1 MKILWCTHSL
11 AGFKPEVGGYHGCGW
26 ITSLL
31 DQFANLDGIEIGV
44 AFFYGED
51 AESLVKD
58 KITYYPIKQRKVS
71 VLGKIKTFFGD
82 YSAWEGEETYH
93 LDRLQEIVEKFKPD
107 VIHVWGTETDMG
119 LIANRVDVPVI
130 VHLQGLLNPI
140 FNALLPPG
148 VNQNDFLFKDGLNPI
163 KILNNLNAL
172 NYWEYKTSREVRILK
187 SCKKYFG
194 RTHWDKAVSRLYSP
208 NGEYYYCSEIL
219 RDIFYH
225 GEWTRDTSKIRI
237 LSTISSPLYKGAD
250 LVLKTAH
257 LLKEYAKID
266 FEWNLVGVSNVKLQ
280 EKLTHIN
287 ASDVNVYCRGV
298 KTPEELYQLA
308 QKASVYFHPS
318 YIDNSPNSVC
328 EAQIIGLPVIAVNV
342 GGVSTL
348 IDDKKTGILTP
359 PNEPHMAAMNI
370 LNLLDDK
377 NLMMSLS
384 SNSKKEA
391 CKRHDPKDIMSSLLS
406 LYYQFE
412 KQ

>member
-11 AGFKPEVGGYHGCGW
+11 AGFKPEVGGYYGCGW

-31 DQFANLDGIEIGV
+31 EQFANLDGIEIGI
-44 AFFYGED
+44 AFFYSDD
-51 AESLVKD
+51 AGPIIKD
-58 KITYYPIKQRKVS
+58 KITYYPITQGKVS
-71 VLGKIKTFFGD
+71 VLGKMNTFFGD
-82 YSAWEGEETYH
+82 YSAWEREEISH
-93 LDRLQEIVEKFKPD
+93 LDRLQVIVEKFKPD

-148 VNQNDFLFKDGLNPI
+148 VNQSDYIFKDGFSPI

-194 RTHWDKAVSRLYSP
+194 RTHWDKAISRLYSP

-225 GEWTRDTSKIRI
+225 GEWARDTSKIRI

-280 EKLTHIN
+280 EKITHIK
-287 ASDVNVYCRGV
+287 ASEVNVYCRGV

-308 QKASVYFHPS
+308 RKSSVYFHPS

-348 IDDKKTGILTP
+348 IEDKKTGILTP

-370 LNLLDDK
+370 LNLLDDNK
-377 NLMMSLS
+377 LLVSLS
-384 SNSKKEA
+384 VNSKEEA
-391 CKRHDPKDIMSSLLS
+391 CKRHNPRGIINSLLS
-406 LYYQFE
+406 LYSQFG
-412 KQ
+412 K

>member
-1 MKILWCTHSL
+1 M
-11 AGFKPEVGGYHGCGW
+11 
-26 ITSLL
+26 
-31 DQFANLDGIEIGV
+31 
-44 AFFYGED
+44 
-51 AESLVKD
+51 
-58 KITYYPIKQRKVS
+58 
-71 VLGKIKTFFGD
+71 GKIKTFFGD

-93 LDRLQEIVEKFKPD
+93 LDKLQEIIEKFKPD

-119 LIANRVDVPVI
+119 LIAKRVDLPVI

-148 VNQNDFLFKDGLNPI
+148 INRNDFLFKDGLNPI

-280 EKLTHIN
+280 EKITHIK
-287 ASDVNVYCRGV
+287 ASEVNVYCCGV

-308 QKASVYFHPS
+308 RQSSVYFHPS

-348 IDDKKTGILTP
+348 IEDRKTGILTP

-370 LNLLDDK
+370 VNLLDDE
-377 NLMMSLS
+377 NLMMNLS

-391 CKRHDPKDIMSSLLS
+391 YKRHNPKDIMSSLLS
-406 LYYQFE
+406 LYYKFE
-412 KQ
+412 K

>member
-11 AGFKPEVGGYHGCGW
+11 AGFKPEAGGYNGCGW

-31 DQFANLDGIEIGV
+31 DQFANLDGFDIGV

-51 AESLVKD
+51 AEPVIKD
-58 KITYYPIKQRKVS
+58 KITYYPITLGKVS
-71 VLGKIKTFFGD
+71 VLGKMKTFFGD
-82 YSAWEGEETYH
+82 YSAWEREEISH
-93 LDRLQEIVEKFKPD
+93 LDRLQVIVEKFKPD

-119 LIANRVDVPVI
+119 LIANRVEVPVI

-148 VNQNDFLFKDGLNPI
+148 VNQSDYIFKDGFSPI

-172 NYWEYKTSREVRILK
+172 NYWKYKISREVRILR
-187 SCKKYFG
+187 SCKNYFG
-194 RTHWDKAVSRLYSP
+194 RTHWDRAICRLYSP
-208 NGEYYYCSEIL
+208 TGEYYYCSEIL
-219 RDIFYH
+219 RDVFYH
-225 GEWTRDTSKIRI
+225 GEWARDTSKIRI

-257 LLKEYAKID
+257 LLKEYANID

-280 EKLTHIN
+280 EKITHIK
-287 ASDVNVYCRGV
+287 ASEVNVYCRGV

-308 QKASVYFHPS
+308 RKSTVYFHPS

-348 IDDKKTGILTP
+348 IEDKKTGILTP

-370 LNLLDDK
+370 LNLLDDNK
-377 NLMMSLS
+377 LMVSLS
-384 SNSKKEA
+384 VNSKEEA
-391 CKRHDPKDIMSSLLS
+391 CKRHNPRGIINSLLS
-406 LYYQFE
+406 LYSQFG
-412 KQ
+412 K

>member
-11 AGFKPEVGGYHGCGW
+11 AGFKPEVGGYYGCGW

-31 DQFANLDGIEIGV
+31 EQFANLDGIEIGIE
-44 AFFYGED
+44 FFYSDD
-51 AESLVKD
+51 AGPIIKD
-58 KITYYPIKQRKVS
+58 KITYYPITQGKVS
-71 VLGKIKTFFGD
+71 VLGKMKTFFGD
-82 YSAWEGEETYH
+82 YSAWEREEISH
-93 LDRLQEIVEKFKPD
+93 LDRLQVIVEKFKPD

-119 LIANRVDVPVI
+119 LIANRVEVPVI

-148 VNQNDFLFKDGLNPI
+148 VNQSDYIFKDGFSPI

-172 NYWEYKTSREVRILK
+172 NYWKYKISREVRILR
-187 SCKKYFG
+187 SCKNYFG
-194 RTHWDKAVSRLYSP
+194 RTHWDKAISRLYSP

-225 GEWTRDTSKIRI
+225 GEWARDTSKTRI

-280 EKLTHIN
+280 EKITHIK
-287 ASDVNVYCRGV
+287 ASEVNVYCRGV

-308 QKASVYFHPS
+308 RKSSVYFHPS

-348 IDDKKTGILTP
+348 IEDKKTGILTP

-370 LNLLDDK
+370 LNLLDDNK
-377 NLMMSLS
+377 LLVSLS
-384 SNSKKEA
+384 VNSKEEA
-391 CKRHDPKDIMSSLLS
+391 CKRHNPRGIINSLLS
-406 LYYQFE
+406 LYSQFG
-412 KQ
+412 K

>member
-11 AGFKPEVGGYHGCGW
+11 AGFKPEAGGYNGCGW

-31 DQFANLDGIEIGV
+31 DQFANLDGFDIGV

-51 AESLVKD
+51 AEPVIED
-58 KITYYPIKQRKVS
+58 KITYYPITQGKVS
-71 VLGKIKTFFGD
+71 VLGKMKTFFGD
-82 YSAWEGEETYH
+82 YSAWEREEISH
-93 LDRLQEIVEKFKPD
+93 LDRLQVIVEKFKPD

-148 VNQNDFLFKDGLNPI
+148 VNQSDYIFKDGFSPI

-172 NYWEYKTSREVRILK
+172 NYWKYKISREVRILR
-187 SCKKYFG
+187 SCKNYFG
-194 RTHWDKAVSRLYSP
+194 RTHWDRAICRLYSP
-208 NGEYYYCSEIL
+208 TGEYYYCSEIL

-266 FEWNLVGVSNVKLQ
+266 FEWNLVGVGNVKLQ
-280 EKLTHIN
+280 EKITHIK
-287 ASDVNVYCRGV
+287 ASEVNVYCRGV

-308 QKASVYFHPS
+308 RKSSVYFHPS

-348 IDDKKTGILTP
+348 IEDKKTGILTP

-370 LNLLDDK
+370 LNLLDDNK
-377 NLMMSLS
+377 LMVSLS
-384 SNSKKEA
+384 VNSKEEA
-391 CKRHDPKDIMSSLLS
+391 CKRHNPRGIINSLLS
-406 LYYQFE
+406 LYSQFG
-412 KQ
+412 K

>member
-11 AGFKPEVGGYHGCGW
+11 AGFKPEAGGYNGCGW

-31 DQFANLDGIEIGV
+31 DQFANLDGFDIGV

-51 AESLVKD
+51 AEPVIKD
-58 KITYYPIKQRKVS
+58 KITYYPITQGKVS
-71 VLGKIKTFFGD
+71 VLGKMKTFFGD
-82 YSAWEGEETYH
+82 YSAWEREEISH
-93 LDRLQEIVEKFKPD
+93 LDRLQVIVEKFKPD

-148 VNQNDFLFKDGLNPI
+148 VNQSDYIFKDGFSPI

-172 NYWEYKTSREVRILK
+172 NYWKYKISREVRILR
-187 SCKKYFG
+187 SCKNYFG
-194 RTHWDKAVSRLYSP
+194 RTHWDRSICRLYSP
-208 NGEYYYCSEIL
+208 TGEYYYCSEIL

-266 FEWNLVGVSNVKLQ
+266 FEWNLVGVGNVKLQ
-280 EKLTHIN
+280 EKITHIK
-287 ASDVNVYCRGV
+287 ASEVNVYCRGV

-308 QKASVYFHPS
+308 RKSSVYFHPS

-348 IDDKKTGILTP
+348 IEDKKTGILTP

-370 LNLLDDK
+370 LNLLDDNK
-377 NLMMSLS
+377 LMVSLS
-384 SNSKKEA
+384 VNSKEEA
-391 CKRHDPKDIMSSLLS
+391 CKRHNPRGIINSLLS
-406 LYYQFE
+406 LYSQFG
-412 KQ
+412 K

>member
-11 AGFKPEVGGYHGCGW
+11 AGFKPEVGGYYGCGW

-31 DQFANLDGIEIGV
+31 EQFANLDGIEIGI
-44 AFFYGED
+44 AFFYSND
-51 AESLVKD
+51 AGPIIKD
-58 KITYYPIKQRKVS
+58 KITYYPITQGKVS
-71 VLGKIKTFFGD
+71 VLGKMKTFFGD
-82 YSAWEGEETYH
+82 YSAWEREEVSH
-93 LDRLQEIVEKFKPD
+93 LDRLQVIVEKFKPD

-119 LIANRVDVPVI
+119 LIANRVEAPVI

-148 VNQNDFLFKDGLNPI
+148 VNQSDYIFKDGFSPI
-163 KILNNLNAL
+163 NILNNLNAL
-172 NYWEYKTSREVRILK
+172 NYWKYKISREVRILR
-187 SCKKYFG
+187 SCKNYFG
-194 RTHWDKAVSRLYSP
+194 RTHWDKAISRLYSP

-225 GEWTRDTSKIRI
+225 GEWARDTSKIRI

-257 LLKEYAKID
+257 LLKEYANID
-266 FEWNLVGVSNVKLQ
+266 FEWNLVGVSNIKLQ
-280 EKLTHIN
+280 EKITHIK
-287 ASDVNVYCRGV
+287 ASEVNVYCRGV

-308 QKASVYFHPS
+308 RKSSVYFHPS

-348 IDDKKTGILTP
+348 IEDKKTGILTP

-370 LNLLDDK
+370 LNLLDDNK
-377 NLMMSLS
+377 LMVSLS
-384 SNSKKEA
+384 VNSKEEA
-391 CKRHDPKDIMSSLLS
+391 CKRHNPRGIINSLLS
-406 LYYQFE
+406 LYSQFG
-412 KQ
+412 K

>member
-11 AGFKPEVGGYHGCGW
+11 AGFKPEAGGYNGCGW

-31 DQFANLDGIEIGV
+31 DQFANLDGFDIGV

-51 AESLVKD
+51 AEPVIKD
-58 KITYYPIKQRKVS
+58 KITYYPITQGKVS
-71 VLGKIKTFFGD
+71 VLGKMKTFFGD
-82 YSAWEGEETYH
+82 YSAWEREEISH
-93 LDRLQEIVEKFKPD
+93 LDRLQVIVEKFKPD

-148 VNQNDFLFKDGLNPI
+148 VNQSDYIFKDGFSPI

-172 NYWEYKTSREVRILK
+172 NYWKYKISREVRILR
-187 SCKKYFG
+187 SCKNYFG
-194 RTHWDKAVSRLYSP
+194 RTHWDRAICRLYSP
-208 NGEYYYCSEIL
+208 TGEYYYCSEIL

-266 FEWNLVGVSNVKLQ
+266 FEWNLVGVGNVKLQ
-280 EKLTHIN
+280 EKITHIK
-287 ASDVNVYCRGV
+287 ASEVNVYCRGV

-308 QKASVYFHPS
+308 RKSSVYFHPS

-348 IDDKKTGILTP
+348 IEDKKTGILTP

-370 LNLLDDK
+370 LNLLDDNK
-377 NLMMSLS
+377 LMVSLS
-384 SNSKKEA
+384 VNSKEEA
-391 CKRHDPKDIMSSLLS
+391 CKRHNPRGIINSLLS
-406 LYYQFE
+406 LYSQFG
-412 KQ
+412 K

>member
-11 AGFKPEVGGYHGCGW
+11 AGFKPEVGGYYGCGW

-31 DQFANLDGIEIGV
+31 EQFANLDGIEIGI
-44 AFFYGED
+44 AFFYSDD
-51 AESLVKD
+51 AGPIIKD
-58 KITYYPIKQRKVS
+58 KITYYPITQGKVS
-71 VLGKIKTFFGD
+71 VLGKMKTFFGD
-82 YSAWEGEETYH
+82 YSAWEREEISH
-93 LDRLQEIVEKFKPD
+93 LDRLQVIVEKFKPD

-119 LIANRVDVPVI
+119 LIANRVEVPVI

-148 VNQNDFLFKDGLNPI
+148 VNQSDYIFKDGFSPI
-163 KILNNLNAL
+163 KILNNLN
-172 NYWEYKTSREVRILK
+172 YWKYKISREVRILR
-187 SCKKYFG
+187 SCKNYFG
-194 RTHWDKAVSRLYSP
+194 RTHWDKAISRLYSP

-225 GEWTRDTSKIRI
+225 GEWARDTSKIRI

-280 EKLTHIN
+280 EKITHIK
-287 ASDVNVYCRGV
+287 ASEVNVYCRGV

-308 QKASVYFHPS
+308 RKSSVYFHPS

-348 IDDKKTGILTP
+348 IEDKKTGILTP

-370 LNLLDDK
+370 LNLLDDNK
-377 NLMMSLS
+377 LMVSLS
-384 SNSKKEA
+384 VNSKEEA
-391 CKRHDPKDIMSSLLS
+391 CKRHNPRGIINSLLS
-406 LYYQFE
+406 LYSQFG
-412 KQ
+412 K

>member
-1 MKILWCTHSL
+1 MKILWCTHSM
-11 AGFKPEVGGYHGCGW
+11 AGFKPEIGGYNGCGW

-31 DQFANLDGIEIGV
+31 DQFAKVDGIEIGV

-51 AESLVKD
+51 ASSLVKD
-58 KITYYPIKQRKVS
+58 KITYYPITQRKVS

-119 LIANRVDVPVI
+119 LITDRVEVPVI
-130 VHLQGLLNPI
+130 VHLQGLLNPY

-148 VNQNDFLFKDGLNPI
+148 INRNDFLLKDGLNPI
-163 KILNNLNAL
+163 KILKNLNSL
-172 NYWEYKTSREVRILK
+172 DYWRYKKSREVRILK
-187 SCKKYFG
+187 ACKKYLG
-194 RTHWDKAVSRLYSP
+194 RTHWDKAVSRLYSHER
-208 NGEYYYCSEIL
+208 EYYYCSEIL

-225 GEWTRDTSKIRI
+225 GEWTRDTSKLRI

-280 EKLTHIN
+280 EKMTHIK
-287 ASDVNVYCRGV
+287 ASEVNVYCRGV
-298 KTPEELYQLA
+298 NTSEELYQLA
-308 QKASVYFHPS
+308 RLSTVYFHPS

-348 IDDKKTGILTP
+348 IEDKETGILTP

-384 SNSKKEA
+384 SNAKKEA
-391 CKRHDPKDIMSSLLS
+391 CKRHNPKDIMSSLLS

>member
-11 AGFKPEVGGYHGCGW
+11 AGFKPEVGGYYGCGW

-31 DQFANLDGIEIGV
+31 EQFANLDGIEIGI
-44 AFFYGED
+44 AFFYSDD
-51 AESLVKD
+51 AGPIIKD
-58 KITYYPIKQRKVS
+58 KITYYPITQGKVS
-71 VLGKIKTFFGD
+71 VLGKMKTFFGD
-82 YSAWEGEETYH
+82 YSAWEREEISH
-93 LDRLQEIVEKFKPD
+93 LDRLQVIVEKFKPD

-119 LIANRVDVPVI
+119 LIANRVEVPVI

-148 VNQNDFLFKDGLNPI
+148 VNQSDYIFKDGFSPI

-172 NYWEYKTSREVRILK
+172 KYWKYKISREVRILR
-187 SCKKYFG
+187 SCKNYFG
-194 RTHWDKAVSRLYSP
+194 RTHWDKAISRLYSP

-225 GEWTRDTSKIRI
+225 GEWARDTSKTRI

-280 EKLTHIN
+280 EKITHIK
-287 ASDVNVYCRGV
+287 ASEVNVYCRGV

-308 QKASVYFHPS
+308 RKSSVYFHPS

-348 IDDKKTGILTP
+348 IEDKKTGILTP

-370 LNLLDDK
+370 LNLLDDNK
-377 NLMMSLS
+377 LLVSLS
-384 SNSKKEA
+384 VNSKEEA
-391 CKRHDPKDIMSSLLS
+391 CKRHNPRGIINSLLS
-406 LYYQFE
+406 LYSQFG
-412 KQ
+412 K

>member
-11 AGFKPEVGGYHGCGW
+11 AGFKPEVGGYYGCGW

-31 DQFANLDGIEIGV
+31 EQFANLDGIEIGI
-44 AFFYGED
+44 AFFYSDD
-51 AESLVKD
+51 AGPIIKD
-58 KITYYPIKQRKVS
+58 KITYYPITRGKVS
-71 VLGKIKTFFGD
+71 VLGKMKTFFGD
-82 YSAWEGEETYH
+82 YSAWEREEISH
-93 LDRLQEIVEKFKPD
+93 LDRLQVIVEKFKPD

-119 LIANRVDVPVI
+119 LIANRVEVPVI

-148 VNQNDFLFKDGLNPI
+148 VNQSDYIFKDGFSPI

-172 NYWEYKTSREVRILK
+172 NYWKYKISREVRILR
-187 SCKKYFG
+187 SCKNYFG
-194 RTHWDKAVSRLYSP
+194 RTHWDKAISRLYSP

-225 GEWTRDTSKIRI
+225 GEWARDTSKIRI

-280 EKLTHIN
+280 EKITHIK
-287 ASDVNVYCRGV
+287 ASEVNVYCRGV

-308 QKASVYFHPS
+308 RKSSVYFHPS

-348 IDDKKTGILTP
+348 IEDKKTGILTP

-370 LNLLDDK
+370 LNLLDDNK
-377 NLMMSLS
+377 LMVSLS
-384 SNSKKEA
+384 VNSKEEA
-391 CKRHDPKDIMSSLLS
+391 CKRHNPRGIINSLLS
-406 LYYQFE
+406 LYSQIG
-412 KQ
+412 K

>member
-11 AGFKPEVGGYHGCGW
+11 AGFKPEVGGYYGCGW

-31 DQFANLDGIEIGV
+31 EQFANLDEIEIGV

-51 AESLVKD
+51 AESVVKD
-58 KITYYPIKQRKVS
+58 KITYYPIAQGKVS
-71 VLGKIKTFFGD
+71 VLGKMKTFFGD
-82 YSAWEGEETYH
+82 YSAWEREEISH
-93 LDRLQEIVEKFKPD
+93 LDRLQVIVEKFKPD

-119 LIANRVDVPVI
+119 LIANRVEVPVI

-148 VNQNDFLFKDGLNPI
+148 VNRSDYIFKDGFSPI

-172 NYWEYKTSREVRILK
+172 NYWKYKMSREVRILR
-187 SCKKYFG
+187 SCKNYFG
-194 RTHWDKAVSRLYSP
+194 RTHWDRALCRLYSP
-208 NGEYYYCSEIL
+208 TGEYYYCSEIL
-219 RDIFYH
+219 RDVFYH
-225 GEWTRDTSKIRI
+225 GEWSRDTLKVKI

-250 LVLKTAH
+250 LVLKTAL
-257 LLKEYAKID
+257 LLKEYANID
-266 FEWNLVGVSNVKLQ
+266 FEWNLVGVSEVKLQ

-308 QKASVYFHPS
+308 RQSSVYFHPS

-348 IDDKKTGILTP
+348 IEDKKTGILTP

-370 LNLLDDK
+370 LNLLDDNK
-377 NLMMSLS
+377 LMVSLS
-384 SNSKKEA
+384 VNSKEEA
-391 CKRHDPKDIMSSLLS
+391 CKRHNPRGIINSLLS
-406 LYYQFE
+406 LYSKFE
-412 KQ
+412 K

>member
-11 AGFKPEVGGYHGCGW
+11 AGFKPEAGGYNGCGW

-31 DQFANLDGIEIGV
+31 DQFANLDGFDIGV

-51 AESLVKD
+51 AEPVIKD
-58 KITYYPIKQRKVS
+58 KITYYPITLGKVS
-71 VLGKIKTFFGD
+71 VLGKMKTFFGD
-82 YSAWEGEETYH
+82 YSAWEREEISH
-93 LDRLQEIVEKFKPD
+93 LDRLQVIVEKFKPD

-119 LIANRVDVPVI
+119 LIANRVEVPVI

-148 VNQNDFLFKDGLNPI
+148 VNQSDYIFKDGFSPI

-172 NYWEYKTSREVRILK
+172 NYWKYKISREVRILR
-187 SCKKYFG
+187 SCKNYFG
-194 RTHWDKAVSRLYSP
+194 RTHWDRAICRLYSP
-208 NGEYYYCSEIL
+208 TGEYYYCSEIL
-219 RDIFYH
+219 RDVFYH
-225 GEWTRDTSKIRI
+225 GEWARDTSKIRI

-257 LLKEYAKID
+257 LLKEYANID

-280 EKLTHIN
+280 EKITHIK
-287 ASDVNVYCRGV
+287 ASEVNVYCRGV

-308 QKASVYFHPS
+308 RKSTVYFHPS

-342 GGVSTL
+342 GGLSTL
-348 IDDKKTGILTP
+348 IEDKKTGILTP

-370 LNLLDDK
+370 LNLLDDNK
-377 NLMMSLS
+377 LMVSLS
-384 SNSKKEA
+384 VNSKEEA
-391 CKRHDPKDIMSSLLS
+391 CKRHNPRGIINSLLS
-406 LYYQFE
+406 LYSQFG
-412 KQ
+412 K

>member
-1 MKILWCTHSL
+1 MKYVVVSDI
-11 AGFKPEVGGYHGCGW
+11 HGSSKGMD
-26 ITSLL
+26 LL
-31 DQFANLDGIEIGV
+31 KEGV
-44 AFFYGED
+44 
-51 AESLVKD
+51 S
-58 KITYYPIKQRKVS
+58 
-71 VLGKIKTFFGD
+71 
-82 YSAWEGEETYH
+82 
-93 LDRLQEIVEKFKPD
+93 KFKPD

-119 LIANRVDVPVI
+119 LIAKRVDLPVI

-194 RTHWDKAVSRLYSP
+194 RTHWDKAISRLYSP
-208 NGEYYYCSEIL
+208 SGEYYYCSEIL
-219 RDIFYH
+219 RDVFYH
-225 GEWTRDTSKIRI
+225 GEWSGDTSKIRI

-257 LLKEYAKID
+257 LLKEYANID

-280 EKLTHIN
+280 EKITHIK
-287 ASDVNVYCRGV
+287 ASEVNVYCCGV
-298 KTPEELYQLA
+298 KTPEELYKLA
-308 QKASVYFHPS
+308 RQSSVYFHPS

-348 IDDKKTGILTP
+348 IEDKKTGILTP

-370 LNLLDDK
+370 VNLLDDE
-377 NLMMSLS
+377 NLMMNLS
-384 SNSKKEA
+384 NNSKKEA
-391 CKRHDPKDIMSSLLS
+391 YKRHNPKDIMSSLLS
-406 LYYQFE
+406 LYYKFE
-412 KQ
+412 K

>member
-11 AGFKPEVGGYHGCGW
+11 AGFKPEVGGYYGCGW

-31 DQFANLDGIEIGV
+31 EQFANLDGIEIGI
-44 AFFYGED
+44 AFFYSDD
-51 AESLVKD
+51 AGPIIKD
-58 KITYYPIKQRKVS
+58 KITYYPITQGKVS
-71 VLGKIKTFFGD
+71 VLGKMKTFFGD
-82 YSAWEGEETYH
+82 YSAWEREEISH
-93 LDRLQEIVEKFKPD
+93 LDRLQVIVEKFKPD

-119 LIANRVDVPVI
+119 LIANRVEVPVI

-148 VNQNDFLFKDGLNPI
+148 VNQSDYIFKDGFSPI

-172 NYWEYKTSREVRILK
+172 NYWKYKISREVRILR
-187 SCKKYFG
+187 SCKNYFG
-194 RTHWDKAVSRLYSP
+194 RTHWDKAISRLYSP

-225 GEWTRDTSKIRI
+225 GEWARDTSKTRI

-280 EKLTHIN
+280 EKITHIK
-287 ASDVNVYCRGV
+287 ASEVNVYCRGV

-308 QKASVYFHPS
+308 WKSSVYFHPS

-348 IDDKKTGILTP
+348 IEDKKTGILTP

-370 LNLLDDK
+370 LNLLDDNK
-377 NLMMSLS
+377 LLVSLS
-384 SNSKKEA
+384 VNSKEEA
-391 CKRHDPKDIMSSLLS
+391 CKRHNPRGIINSLLS
-406 LYYQFE
+406 LYSQFG
-412 KQ
+412 K

>member
-1 MKILWCTHSL
+1 MKILWCTHSM
-11 AGFKPEVGGYHGCGW
+11 AGFKPEIGGYNGCGW

-31 DQFANLDGIEIGV
+31 DQFAKVDGIEIGV

-51 AESLVKD
+51 ASSLVKD
-58 KITYYPIKQRKVS
+58 KITYYPITQRKVS

-119 LIANRVDVPVI
+119 LITDRVEVPVI
-130 VHLQGLLNPI
+130 VHLQGLLNPY

-148 VNQNDFLFKDGLNPI
+148 INRNDFLLKDGLNPI
-163 KILNNLNAL
+163 KILKNLNSL
-172 NYWEYKTSREVRILK
+172 DYWRYKKSREVRILK
-187 SCKKYFG
+187 ACKKYLG
-194 RTHWDKAVSRLYSP
+194 RTHWDKAVSRLYSHER
-208 NGEYYYCSEIL
+208 EYYYCSEIL

-225 GEWTRDTSKIRI
+225 GEWTRDTSKLRI

-280 EKLTHIN
+280 EKMTHIK
-287 ASDVNVYCRGV
+287 ASEVNVYCRGV
-298 KTPEELYQLA
+298 KTSEELYQLA
-308 QKASVYFHPS
+308 RLSTVYFHPS

-348 IDDKKTGILTP
+348 IEDKKTGILTP

-384 SNSKKEA
+384 SNAKKEA
-391 CKRHDPKDIMSSLLS
+391 CKRHNPKDIMSSLLS

>member
-1 MKILWCTHSL
+1 MKILWCTHSM
-11 AGFKPEVGGYHGCGW
+11 AGFKPEIGGYNGCGW

-31 DQFANLDGIEIGV
+31 DQFVKVDGIEIGV

-51 AESLVKD
+51 ASSLVKD
-58 KITYYPIKQRKVS
+58 KITYYPITQRKVS

-119 LIANRVDVPVI
+119 LITDRVEVPVI
-130 VHLQGLLNPI
+130 VHLQGLLNPY

-148 VNQNDFLFKDGLNPI
+148 INRNDFLLKDGLNPI
-163 KILNNLNAL
+163 KILKNLNSL
-172 NYWEYKTSREVRILK
+172 DYWRYKKSREVRILK
-187 SCKKYFG
+187 ACKKYLG
-194 RTHWDKAVSRLYSP
+194 RTHWDKAVSRLYSHER
-208 NGEYYYCSEIL
+208 EYYYCSEIL

-225 GEWTRDTSKIRI
+225 GEWTRDTSKLRI

-280 EKLTHIN
+280 EKMTHIK
-287 ASDVNVYCRGV
+287 ASEVNVYCRGI
-298 KTPEELYQLA
+298 KTSEELYQLA
-308 QKASVYFHPS
+308 RLSTVYFHPS

-348 IDDKKTGILTP
+348 IEDKKTGILTP

-384 SNSKKEA
+384 SNAKKEA
-391 CKRHDPKDIMSSLLS
+391 CKRHNPKDIMSSLLS

>member
-11 AGFKPEVGGYHGCGW
+11 AGFKPEAGGYNGCGW

-31 DQFANLDGIEIGV
+31 DQFANLDGFDIGV

-51 AESLVKD
+51 AEPLVKD
-58 KITYYPIKQRKVS
+58 RITYYPITLGKVS
-71 VLGKIKTFFGD
+71 VLGKMKTFFGD
-82 YSAWEGEETYH
+82 YSAWEREEISH
-93 LDRLQEIVEKFKPD
+93 LDRLQVIVEKFKPD

-119 LIANRVDVPVI
+119 LIANRVEVPVI

-148 VNQNDFLFKDGLNPI
+148 VNQSDYIFQDGFSPI

-172 NYWEYKTSREVRILK
+172 NYWKYKISREVRILR

-194 RTHWDKAVSRLYSP
+194 RTHWDRAICRLYSP
-208 NGEYYYCSEIL
+208 TGEYYYCSEIL

-225 GEWTRDTSKIRI
+225 GEWARDTSKIRI

-257 LLKEYAKID
+257 LLKEYANID

-280 EKLTHIN
+280 EKITHIK
-287 ASDVNVYCRGV
+287 ASEVNVYCCGV

-308 QKASVYFHPS
+308 RQSSVYFHPS

-348 IDDKKTGILTP
+348 IEDKKTGILTP

-370 LNLLDDK
+370 LNLLDDNK
-377 NLMMSLS
+377 LMVSLS
-384 SNSKKEA
+384 VNSKEEA
-391 CKRHDPKDIMSSLLS
+391 CKRHNPRGIINSLLS
-406 LYYQFE
+406 LYSQFG
-412 KQ
+412 K

>member
-11 AGFKPEVGGYHGCGW
+11 AGFKPEAGGYNGCGW

-31 DQFANLDGIEIGV
+31 DQFANLDGFDIGV

-51 AESLVKD
+51 AEPIIKD
-58 KITYYPIKQRKVS
+58 KITYYPITQGKVS
-71 VLGKIKTFFGD
+71 VLGKMKTFFGD
-82 YSAWEGEETYH
+82 YSAWEREEISH
-93 LDRLQEIVEKFKPD
+93 LDRLQVIVEKFKPD

-119 LIANRVDVPVI
+119 LIANRVEVPVI

-148 VNQNDFLFKDGLNPI
+148 VNQSDYIFKDGFSPI

-172 NYWEYKTSREVRILK
+172 NYWKYKISREVRILR
-187 SCKKYFG
+187 SCKNYFG
-194 RTHWDKAVSRLYSP
+194 RTHWDKAISRLYSP

-225 GEWTRDTSKIRI
+225 GEWARDTSKIRI

-257 LLKEYAKID
+257 LLKEYANID

-280 EKLTHIN
+280 EKITHIK
-287 ASDVNVYCRGV
+287 ASEVNVYCRGV

-308 QKASVYFHPS
+308 RKSSVYFHPS

-348 IDDKKTGILTP
+348 IEDKKTGILTP

-370 LNLLDDK
+370 LNLLDDNK
-377 NLMMSLS
+377 LLVSLS
-384 SNSKKEA
+384 VNSKEEA
-391 CKRHDPKDIMSSLLS
+391 CKRHNPRGIINSLLS
-406 LYYQFE
+406 LYSQFG
-412 KQ
+412 K

>member
-11 AGFKPEVGGYHGCGW
+11 AGFKPEAGGYNGCGW

-31 DQFANLDGIEIGV
+31 DQFANLDGFDIGV

-51 AESLVKD
+51 AEPVIKD
-58 KITYYPIKQRKVS
+58 KITYYPITQGKVS
-71 VLGKIKTFFGD
+71 VLGKMKTFFGD
-82 YSAWEGEETYH
+82 YSAWEREEISH
-93 LDRLQEIVEKFKPD
+93 LDRLQVIVEKFKPD

-148 VNQNDFLFKDGLNPI
+148 VNQSDYIFKDGFSPI

-172 NYWEYKTSREVRILK
+172 NYWKYKISREVRILR
-187 SCKKYFG
+187 SCKNYFG
-194 RTHWDKAVSRLYSP
+194 RTHWDRAICRLYSP
-208 NGEYYYCSEIL
+208 TGEYYYCSEIL

-266 FEWNLVGVSNVKLQ
+266 FEWNLVGVGNVKLQ
-280 EKLTHIN
+280 EKITQIK
-287 ASDVNVYCRGV
+287 ASEVNVYCRGV

-308 QKASVYFHPS
+308 RKSSVYFHPS

-348 IDDKKTGILTP
+348 IEDKKTGILTP

-370 LNLLDDK
+370 LNLLDDNK
-377 NLMMSLS
+377 LMVSLS
-384 SNSKKEA
+384 VNSKEEA
-391 CKRHDPKDIMSSLLS
+391 CKRHNPRGIINSLLS
-406 LYYQFE
+406 LYSQFG
-412 KQ
+412 K